1 MEMSRSTGEKGASPR
16 RADTRRVTRVAA
28 LVFPALVAAF
38 AAALV
43 IEGGRYPAE
52 TLLSFAVGITG
63 IAYSMRAIA
72 SRTEMQDGVETA
84 REVSVSGLPMDLGV
98 QIGKFKA
105 VRRRIVQ
112 GGVSPGCG

>member
-1 MEMSRSTGEKGASPR
+1 MSRSSGENTASAG
-16 RADTRRVTRVAA
+16 RADTRRVARVAA
-28 LVFPALVAAF
+28 VLLPALVAAL
-38 AAALV
+38 AVALV

-52 TLLSFAVGITG
+52 TLLSFAVGVVG

-72 SRTEMQDGVETA
+72 SRTEVQDGVETTG
-84 REVSVSGLPMDLGV
+84 EVSASGLPMDLGV
-98 QIGKFKA
+98 HIGKFKA